1 MGTTMLVFYIT
12 VLLIFQVDM
21 NSPSRVSTVPNL
33 WVPLGE
39 RVGWARGILVTRPSL
54 TTRWRHYFLAC
65 CWQYVTIDMYST
77 VQASTEVITPVQV
90 VNDKAISKVKKC
102 SVSCFYME
110 TTSCAIPHLCSIIHF
125 NNSCSLAAIATMP
138 TGRTAQSLTAGSG
151 SKRWM
156 KRESCEHLIPSWFS
170 FLLSIS
176 HDPWIIPA
184 GYFSQPWHL
193 VWLSYIIQ
201 HSSCTLPFVACGK
214 FPPIYPT
221 FMQLYPNCH
230 HYCALQGYHASVV
243 NIYKLVLTLE
253 HIIYTFDTY
262 ISWWSMLYCI
272 VWTLN
277 SHTSFVFVLFCQ
289 LQPIRLSCVFMMKN
303 YDSHGFLL
311 KGSCFLSLLAFFLL
325 FLLRNVSSFPAFFSS
340 LYFWASSSCF
350 WVAWGRKEDKT
361 GKRG

>member
-151 SKRWM
+151 SKRWL

-243 NIYKLVLTLE
+243 NIYKLVSTLE
-253 HIIYTFDTY
+253 HILCMHIALFE
-262 ISWWSMLYCI
+262 L
-272 VWTLN
+272 WTLALLCICIIL
-277 SHTSFVFVLFCQ
+277 SITADYCVCLWWRIMMAMVFSWKVVA
-289 LQPIRLSCVFMMKN
+289 SCLCWH
-303 YDSHGFLL
+303 S
-311 KGSCFLSLLAFFLL
+311 S
-325 FLLRNVSSFPAFFSS
+325 SSFCWGTYPVFLPSS
-340 LYFWASSSCF
+340 VPYTSEPVQAASG
-350 WVAWGRKEDKT
+350 WLGEGRRT
-361 GKRG
+361 RQVRGGRRTLGEFY